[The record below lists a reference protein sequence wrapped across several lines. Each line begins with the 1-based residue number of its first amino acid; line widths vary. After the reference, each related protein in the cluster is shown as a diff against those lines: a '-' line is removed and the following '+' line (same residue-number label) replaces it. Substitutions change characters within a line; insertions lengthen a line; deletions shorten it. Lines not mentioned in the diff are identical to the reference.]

1 MPLHSPRRRARA
13 GRPLWIKLLFAMLLI
28 SIVGL
33 IGIGGIVW
41 YLSRDLPDVEKLH
54 SHQPSLVT
62 HVAADDGTTIGQFFV
77 ERRILTPLD
86 QIPRELR
93 HAVIAVEDAR
103 FMEHGG
109 VDVLGIVRAFITN
122 LEALRIRQ
130 GASTITQQLARS
142 VFLTP
147 ERSYTRKIKE
157 AILAVHMEKTLSKD
171 KILELYLNEIYFGHG
186 AYGVAAAA
194 QTYFSKDISTLSA
207 AESAFIAG
215 LPKAPTLYS
224 PFRHPERSLRRLK
237 HVLKRLHDEGFL
249 TGAQYEEA
257 ISTPLKYRK
266 REPKVIAPYF
276 VDAIR
281 QHLLNTYG
289 ESMVYKGGLQVQ
301 TTLNIA
307 DYQAAALAVRNGLR
321 ALDKQQGYRGP
332 LNPEQA
338 NGIEP
343 SQDGI
348 VRAVVDKVDA
358 ESAVVT
364 TEDLTGTLAITGTIA
379 IEDMLWAARRLIG
392 PDVNEDI
399 VVLKSPTA
407 DQILSVGNIIEVAVK
422 TTSDEATQFTL
433 EQTPLVEG
441 ALMAIDPKTGGIRAL
456 VGGYDFNR
464 SEYNRA
470 TSAKRQPGSA
480 FKPIIYTAALQSG
493 MTPATI
499 LIDSPV
505 VFQDWRPENYEKKFY
520 GTVTLRD
527 ALIHS
532 RNVATVKLLET
543 IGVRRVHALAQSLGI
558 TTMLDVYLSL
568 ALGSTSMTLQELTSA
583 YGAFANQG
591 VHLSP
596 YSIESVRDS
605 DGVLLERHEHNPQP
619 VVSPETAYLITDILE
634 DVIQHGTGRRAKTIP
649 YPVAGKTGTTNDFT
663 DGWFM
668 GYSPRVVTGVWVGFD
683 QIKSLGD
690 KISGARSALPIWTD
704 FMKTIEPPTDEE
716 RFIPPNNI
724 VFAEIDPETGFLAER
739 GATDT
744 KREIF
749 VRGSEPIEHTPQQL
763 SARDF
768 FNLDHATP

>member
-1 MPLHSPRRRARA
+1 MPLHKSKQRTRT
-13 GRPLWIKLLFAMLLI
+13 GLPLWVKLLLAMLFASTLG
-28 SIVGL
+28 V
-33 IGIGGIVW
+33 IGVSGIVW
-41 YLSRDLPDVEKLH
+41 NLSLDLPDVEALH

-62 HVAADDGTTIGQFFV
+62 HVYADDGRPIGQFSV

-86 QIPRELR
+86 KMPIELLQ
-93 HAVIAVEDAR
+93 AVIAVEDAR
-103 FMEHGG
+103 FREHGG
-109 VDVLGIVRAFITN
+109 VDIFGIVRAVVTN

-147 ERSYTRKIKE
+147 KRSYTRKIKE
-157 AILAVHMEKTLSKD
+157 AILAVRMEKTLSKD
-171 KILELYLNEIYFGHG
+171 KILELYLNQIYFGHG

-194 QTYFSKDISTLSA
+194 KTYFSKNISTLSV

-224 PFRHPERSLRRLK
+224 PFRYPERSQRRLR
-237 HVLKRLHDEGFL
+237 HVLKRLHDEGFI
-249 TGAQYEEA
+249 TGAQHEEA
-257 ISTPLKYRK
+257 ISTPLKYQ
-266 REPKVIAPYF
+266 REQENTIAPYF
-276 VDAIR
+276 VDAVR
-281 QHLLNTYG
+281 QHLLSTYG
-289 ESMVYKGGLQVQ
+289 ESMLYKGGLHVK
-301 TTLNIA
+301 TTLNID
-307 DYQAAALAVRNGLR
+307 DYQEAARAVRNGLR
-321 ALDKQQGYRGP
+321 TLDKQQGYRGP

-338 NGIEP
+338 NGFEA

-348 VRAVVDKVDA
+348 LQAVVNKVDA

-364 TEDLTGTLAITGTIA
+364 AGNLTGTIA
-379 IEDMLWAARRLIG
+379 LKDMLWAARRLIG

-407 DQILSVGNIIEVAVK
+407 DQILSAGDTVEVMVK
-422 TTSDEATQFTL
+422 TSRTGITRFAL
-433 EQTPLVEG
+433 EQTPLVQG
-441 ALMAIDPKTGGIRAL
+441 ALMAINPKTGAIRAM

-480 FKPIIYTAALQSG
+480 FKPIIYTAALQAG

-505 VFQDWRPENYEKKFY
+505 VFQKWKPENYERKFY
-520 GTVTLRD
+520 GPVTLRD

-532 RNVATVKLLET
+532 RNVATIKLLEK
-543 IGVRRVHALAQSLGI
+543 IGFRRVHALAESLGI
-558 TTMLDVYLSL
+558 TRMLDVDLSL
-568 ALGSTSMTLQELTSA
+568 ALGSSILTLQELTNA
-583 YGAFANQG
+583 YGVFANQG

-605 DGVLLERHEHNPQP
+605 AGVVLEQHEHHPQP
-619 VVSPETAYLITDILE
+619 VLSPETTYLITTILE
-634 DVIQHGTGRRAKTIP
+634 DVIQHGTGSRAKVIS

-668 GYSPRVVTGVWVGFD
+668 GYSPHTVTGVWVGFD
-683 QIKSLGD
+683 RIKSLGD
-690 KISGARSALPIWTD
+690 KISGARSALPIWID
-704 FMKTIEPPTDEE
+704 FMKNTPPPSDEKH
-716 RFIPPNNI
+716 FIPPDNI
-724 VFAEIDPETGFLAER
+724 VFAEIDPKTGFLAKH
-739 GATDT
+739 GASDT
-744 KREIF
+744 KREVF
-749 VRGSEPIEHTPQQL
+749 VRGSEPIEHTPQQVNT
-763 SARDF
+763 RDF

>member
-1 MPLHSPRRRARA
+1 MPLHPPRRRTRKK
-13 GRPLWIKLLFAMLLI
+13 RPLWLILLFAGLLVSMLA
-28 SIVGL
+28 S
-33 IGIGGIVW
+33 IGIGGTVW
-41 YLSRDLPDVEKLH
+41 HLSRDLPDVETLH

-62 HVAADDGTTIGQFFV
+62 HVYAEDGTTIGQFFV
-77 ERRILTPLD
+77 ERRILTPID
-86 QIPRELR
+86 EIPRELR
-93 HAVIAVEDAR
+93 QAVIAVEDAR

-109 VDVLGIVRAFITN
+109 VDALGIIRAFVTN
-122 LEALRIRQ
+122 IEALQIRQ

-157 AILAVHMEKTLSKD
+157 AILAIHMEKTLSKD

-194 QTYFSKDISTLSA
+194 QTYFSKDIAALLA

-224 PFRHPERSLRRLK
+224 PFRHPERSQRRLR
-237 HVLKRLHDEGFL
+237 HVLKRLHDEGFF
-249 TGAQYEEA
+249 TSSQYEEA

-266 REPKVIAPYF
+266 REPKVIAPYY

-281 QHLLNTYG
+281 QHLLSTYG
-289 ESMVYKGGLQVQ
+289 ETMVYKGGLQVQ

-307 DYQAAALAVRNGLR
+307 DHQTALLAVRNGLR
-321 ALDKQQGYRGP
+321 TLDKQQGYRGP

-338 NGIEP
+338 NGAEP

-348 VRAVVDKVDA
+348 LQAVVNTVDA
-358 ESAVVT
+358 TSAVVT
-364 TEDLTGTLAITGTIA
+364 AGNLTGTIA
-379 IEDMLWAARRLIG
+379 LDDMRWAARRLTG

-399 VVLKSPTA
+399 VTLKSPTA
-407 DQILSVGNIIEVAVK
+407 DQILSVGDIIEVAVK
-422 TTSDEATQFTL
+422 STNDKTTPFTL
-433 EQTPLVEG
+433 EQTPKVEG
-441 ALMAIDPKTGGIRAL
+441 ALMAIDPKTGGIRAM

-480 FKPIIYTAALQSG
+480 FKPIIYTAALQTG

-505 VFQDWRPENYEKKFY
+505 VFQNWRPENYEKKFY

-532 RNVATVKLLET
+532 RNVATVKLLKT
-543 IGVRRVHALAQSLGI
+543 IGVPRVHALAKSLGI

-568 ALGSTSMTLQELTSA
+568 ALGSTSISLQELTNA
-583 YGAFANQG
+583 YGVFANQG
-591 VHLSP
+591 IHLSP

-605 DGVLLERHEHNPQP
+605 NGVVLEQHEHNPQP
-619 VVSPETAYLITDILE
+619 VLSPETAYLITNILE
-634 DVIQHGTGRRAKTIP
+634 DVIQHGTGRRAKVVP

-668 GYSPRVVTGVWVGFD
+668 GYSPSMVTGVWVGFD
-683 QIKSLGD
+683 QLKSLGN

-704 FMKTIEPPTDEE
+704 FMKNITPPTDEE
-716 RFIPPNNI
+716 HFILPDDI
-724 VFAEIDPETGFLAER
+724 VFTNIDPKTGLLAER
-739 GATDT
+739 GSSNT

-749 VRGSEPIEHTPQQL
+749 VRGSEPLKQTPQRV
-763 SARDF
+763 STRDF